1 MSSNNKIKELKLRER
16 LIDKYTKEYEEVDKE
31 FIDKMID
38 IYFEQ
43 YRQLDELLSAYS
55 PRQFH
60 YFVHEKTGVVRI
72 IAPKDPDFMETQYL
86 PGDDTPMVLATFDR
100 VRSQYP
106 SQIEHILTHP
116 RVHRAPEGPGR
127 KIDEL

>member
-1 MSSNNKIKELKLRER
+1 MASNNKIEDLNIRES
-16 LIDKYTKEYEEVDKE
+16 LIDKYTREYEEIDKE
-31 FIDKMID
+31 IVEKIIDLH
-38 IYFEQ
+38 FEQ
-43 YRQLDELLSAYS
+43 YNQIDELLSTYS
-55 PRQFH
+55 PRKFH

-72 IAPKDPDFMETQYL
+72 LAPKDPERMKTQYL

-116 RVHRAPEGPGR
+116 RAHRAPEGPGR
-127 KIDEL
+127 KTD